1 MYFYLVSP
9 KSSIAKRRLRQLGD
23 THSHFSKSLKKNPKK
38 KNQLDLKEAW
48 NMRAKASAKEG
59 AVASYAPSNKVLSTE
74 AQGTLGAL
82 AVKIRQEHSRRT
94 QQEYE
99 GT

>member
-23 THSHFSKSLKKNPKK
+23 THSHFSKSLKQKK
-38 KNQLDLKEAW
+38 TQLDLKEAW

>member
-1 MYFYLVSP
+1 
-9 KSSIAKRRLRQLGD
+9 
-23 THSHFSKSLKKNPKK
+23 
-38 KNQLDLKEAW
+38 
-48 NMRAKASAKEG
+48 MRAKASAKEG
-59 AVASYAPSNKVLSTE
+59 AVAWYAPSNKVLSTE